1 MYPSSSSPS
10 SSYFILVAPSNTAA
24 FLNSTHLYISIC
36 INPSLTS
43 FHILLHHSAYNINIT
58 NSLMSTLRHI
68 YAHCLHYFSQE
79 HHVFD
84 NTILGLVVV
93 TLLGILRLSSVSP
106 FNTHPIAVF
115 VALGGVLMYG
125 VSCDVEGRYNQTNVV
140 VVNIAR
146 HGRVVFGSLLVVSL
160 TSIMVPSFLQP
171 IVFLAFVLLYAYRW
185 IRWLQ
190 EVVMGADE
198 HEVEGTDAV

>member
-1 MYPSSSSPS
+1 M
-10 SSYFILVAPSNTAA
+10 A
-24 FLNSTHLYISIC
+24 
-36 INPSLTS
+36 
-43 FHILLHHSAYNINIT
+43 
-58 NSLMSTLRHI
+58 TLRRI
-68 YAHCLHYFSQE
+68 YANCLHYFSQE

-84 NTILGLVVV
+84 NTILGLVVA
-93 TLLGILRLSSVSP
+93 TLLGILQLSSVSP

-115 VALGGVLMYG
+115 VASGSVLMYG
-125 VSCDVEGRYNQTNVV
+125 VSCDVERRYNQANVV

-160 TSIMVPSFLQP
+160 TSILVPSFLQP
-171 IVFLAFVLLYAYRW
+171 VVFLALVLFYAYRW

-190 EVVMGADE
+190 EVVMDADE